1 LVYTYRR
8 SRSLVMVNNIATVG
22 RNGVHDF
29 ILIRASAII
38 LTLYT
43 LLIAGFFVVTPD
55 VTYDAW
61 HSFFGLMSVK
71 IATLLAV
78 LSVVIHAW
86 IGIWQ
91 VLSDYIKPAFLRG
104 SLQFFFSV
112 TLLAYLAAGFLI
124 VWGV

>member
-1 LVYTYRR
+1 
-8 SRSLVMVNNIATVG
+8 MVSNVATAG

-29 ILIRASAII
+29 ILLRATAVI

-43 LLIAGFFVVTPD
+43 VLIAGFFIVTPE
-55 VTYDAW
+55 VTFENW
-61 HSFFGLMSVK
+61 HGFFSCMSVQ
-71 IATLLAV
+71 IATILAMFSLV
-78 LSVVIHAW
+78 YHAW

-91 VLSDYIKPAFLRG
+91 VLSDYVKSAFLRG

-112 TLLAYLAAGFLI
+112 TLLAYLAASFLI